1 MGRFIATT
9 MRWISLILVIS
20 PALVF
25 GATFEEKRNVVDSAG
40 NEFKCTYKLSYNAKK
55 VFNKAKS
62 TATCTPKKS
71 GEVVEK
77 TFDIKEIGKSVT
89 VKHKI
94 KKGKKAITSLNVKDY
109 VAPTTTPAPAPGA
122 GMTHDCTCKMTPDS
136 QGNFMTAVRSAVPT
150 VVNRQLFGGGPLAGG
165 LLPNLGNL
173 PGLPAPVPAPVPAP
187 APGGLDLGSLLAGG
201 AAGGSKDLVTNLAM
215 QVAQQQINDF
225 INNGGAEDAITNL
238 VESGQLEDMV
248 MNFVESGQAEQM
260 IGQMMENVD
269 MEQMVGQAME
279 NVNMEEMMGEITES
293 LEQQMAENMEN
304 GEFGP
309 LGEMLQSM
317 ESLEMNGGLEELMA
331 NMEENMQGG
340 LMGPEMLAQ
349 LGNMQLNMKCSCTH
363 VA

>member
-9 MRWISLILVIS
+9 MRWISFILVIS
-20 PALVF
+20 PASVF
-25 GATFEEKRNVVDSAG
+25 GATFEETRDVVDSAG
-40 NEFKCTYKLSYNAKK
+40 KKFKCTYKLIYNNKN
-55 VFNKAKS
+55 VFNKKRS
-62 TATCTPKKS
+62 TATCTPNKS
-71 GEVVEK
+71 GRVVEE
-77 TFDIKEIGKSVT
+77 TFDIKAIGKSVT
-89 VKHKI
+89 VKHTI
-94 KKGKKAITSLNVKDY
+94 KKGKKAITSFDVKDY

-122 GMTHDCTCKMTPDS
+122 DMTHDCTCKMTPDS

-150 VVNRQLFGGGPLAGG
+150 VVNRQLFGGGPLGG
-165 LLPNLGNL
+165 GFLPNLGNL
-173 PGLPAPVPAPVPAP
+173 PGLPAPAPAP
-187 APGGLDLGSLLAGG
+187 APAGLDLGSLLAGG
-201 AAGGSKDLVTNLAM
+201 AAGGSNDLVTNLAM

-225 INNGGAEDAITNL
+225 INNGGAEDAIINL

-248 MNFVESGQAEQM
+248 MNFVESGQAEQL
-260 IGQMMENVD
+260 IGQMMDNVD
-269 MEQMVGQAME
+269 MEQMVAQAME
-279 NVNMEEMMGEITES
+279 NVDMEEMMSQMTES

-317 ESLEMNGGLEELMA
+317 ESLEMNGGLEELIA

-363 VA
+363 IA

>member
-1 MGRFIATT
+1 MGRFIVTT
-9 MRWISLILVIS
+9 MRWISFLLVIS

-25 GATFEEKRNVVDSAG
+25 GAIFEETRDVVDSAG
-40 NEFKCTYKLSYNAKK
+40 KKFKCTYKLSYTAKQ
-55 VFNKAKS
+55 VFNKKKS

-71 GEVVEK
+71 GKVVEE

-89 VKHKI
+89 VKHTI
-94 KKGKKAITSLNVKDY
+94 KKGKKTITSLEVKDY
-109 VAPTTTPAPAPGA
+109 VAPTTTSAPAPAA
-122 GMTHDCTCKMTPDS
+122 DMTRDCTCKMSPDS

-150 VVNRQLFGGGPLAGG
+150 VINRQLFGGGILS
-165 LLPNLGNL
+165 NLGNL
-173 PGLPAPVPAPVPAP
+173 PGLAPPVPAP

-201 AAGGSKDLVTNLAM
+201 AAGGSNDLVTNLAM

-269 MEQMVGQAME
+269 M
-279 NVNMEEMMGEITES
+279 
-293 LEQQMAENMEN
+293 
-304 GEFGP
+304 
-309 LGEMLQSM
+309 GEMLQSM

-363 VA
+363 IA